1 MPISQSMNAGSRPPS
16 DRARRTALAVLVR
29 ASEEELAGAFDEI
42 AEIAPAPAFETV
54 RRPETGLVMVSGRI
68 GGGGAPFNVGE
79 VTVTRCVVRLASG
92 EVGFGHVLGRDA
104 ARAELVAR
112 FDALLQSERYCGIV
126 EEKVLKPVA
135 GRIRDEDELTRRQTA
150 ATRVNFFTMVR
161 GEDE

>member
-16 DRARRTALAVLVR
+16 DSARRTALAVLVR
-29 ASEEELAGAFDEI
+29 ASEEELAGAF

-54 RRPETGLVMVSGRI
+54 RRAETGLVMVSGRI
-68 GGGGAPFNVGE
+68 GGGGAPFNIGE

-104 ARAELVAR
+104 LRAELVAR
-112 FDALLQSERYCGIV
+112 FDALLQSERYSGIV

-135 GRIRDEDELTRRQTA
+135 GRIGNEDDLTRRQTA

>member
-1 MPISQSMNAGSRPPS
+1 MPISQTMNAGSRPQ
-16 DRARRTALAVLVR
+16 DDARRAALAVLAR
-29 ASEEELAGAFDEI
+29 AKGEELAGAWDELSPKPGF
-42 AEIAPAPAFETV
+42 EIV

-79 VTVTRCVVRLASG
+79 VTVTRCVVRLESG
-92 EVGFGHVLGRDA
+92 EVGFGHVLGRDM

-112 FDALLQSERYCGIV
+112 FDALRQNTGYRDFV
-126 EEKVLKPVA
+126 EEKVLRPVA
-135 GRIRDEDELTRRQTA
+135 DRARSEDDLKRRQTA